1 MLGRGNMYN
10 LLVGLAGGVADKSR
24 VLEHT
29 DDAIRSYV
37 APNGEVDLARLVH
50 LPTLGMPEIGDS
62 TARQVARVG
71 HIEDLAVYTPKQYRF
86 RFVANPDVQEF
97 ATDRVQE
104 IADRFQITQW
114 EFTRTHW
121 AVKDVDL
128 YRVLQESITGIK
140 LAPRVFRFPTEV
152 ARDAD
157 LVAVMMPFDA
167 RFNTVYEALQE
178 AVNAAG
184 LDCRRADDIWE
195 NDHIMDDVIS
205 LIWKARVVISDLSSK
220 NPNVFYETGIAHSL
234 GRDVIQIAQSID
246 DVPFDLRSLRTVVY
260 LSNTEGLID
269 LKDQV
274 TTRLSNLL
282 ARP

>member
-1 MLGRGNMYN
+1 MYN
-10 LLVGLAGGVADKSR
+10 LLVGFPSGVADRSR
-24 VLEHT
+24 VVEHT
-29 DDAIRSYV
+29 DDAPRAYI
-37 APNGEVDLARLVH
+37 APSGEVDLARLIH
-50 LPTLGMPEIGDS
+50 LPTLVMPEIGDS

-71 HIEDLAVYTPKQYRF
+71 HIEDLAVFTSKQYRF
-86 RFVANPDVQEF
+86 RFVANPMVPEF

-104 IADRFQITQW
+104 CADRLQITQW
-114 EFTRTHW
+114 EFRRTHW

-128 YRVLQESITGIK
+128 YRVLHESITGIK

-152 ARDAD
+152 ARDVD

-167 RFNTVYEALQE
+167 RFTAVYEALRK
-178 AVNAAG
+178 AVGAAG
-184 LDCRRADDIWE
+184 LECRRADDIWE

-205 LIWKARVVISDLSSK
+205 LIWRARVVISDLSMK

-260 LSNTEGLID
+260 LSNTEGLAD
-269 LKDQV
+269 LNDQV
-274 TTRLSNLL
+274 TTRLSNMLTR
-282 ARP
+282 A

>member
-1 MLGRGNMYN
+1 
-10 LLVGLAGGVADKSR
+10 
-24 VLEHT
+24 
-29 DDAIRSYV
+29 
-37 APNGEVDLARLVH
+37 
-50 LPTLGMPEIGDS
+50 MPEIGDS

-71 HIEDLAVYTPKQYRF
+71 HIEDLAVSTSKQYRF
-86 RFVANPDVQEF
+86 RFVVNPMVPEF

-104 IADRFQITQW
+104 FADRLQITEW
-114 EFTRTHW
+114 EFRRTHW

-128 YRVLQESITGIK
+128 YRVLHESITGIG

-167 RFNTVYEALQE
+167 QFTPVYEVLRE
-178 AVNAAG
+178 AVSAAG
-184 LDCRRADDIWE
+184 LKCHRADDIWE

-205 LIWKARVVISDLSSK
+205 LIWRGRVVISDFSMK

-260 LSNTEGLID
+260 LSNTEGLAD
-269 LKDQV
+269 LKNQV
-274 TTRLSNLL
+274 TTRLSNML
-282 ARP
+282 ARA